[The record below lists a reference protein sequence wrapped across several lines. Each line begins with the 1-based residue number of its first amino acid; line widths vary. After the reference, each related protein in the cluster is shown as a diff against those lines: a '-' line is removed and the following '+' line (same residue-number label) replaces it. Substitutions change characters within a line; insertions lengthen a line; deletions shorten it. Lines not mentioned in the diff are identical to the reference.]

1 MPDYRKTGSASTRLF
16 RRTASPRSFRLSRRF
31 LHRRRAELENLVATI
46 QTTNFRDVK
55 IGDHVVLG
63 STVTLEDP
71 SGKTTDY
78 YVLGALDG
86 DPDNNRISY
95 KTKRGEILTTTKVGD
110 KIKLPGLGDRT
121 VKAVS
126 ALPETMRKELAE
138 EA

>member
-1 MPDYRKTGSASTRLF
+1 MG
-16 RRTASPRSFRLSRRF
+16 
-31 LHRRRAELENLVATI
+31 TI
-46 QTTNFRDVK
+46 QTTNFKNVK

-63 STVTLEDP
+63 STVTLAD
-71 SGKTTDY
+71 STGKTTDY

-95 KTKRGEILTTTKVGD
+95 KTKLGEILMTTKVGD
-110 KIKLPGLGDRT
+110 TVKLPGLGDRT

-126 ALPETMRKELAE
+126 PLPEAMRKELAE